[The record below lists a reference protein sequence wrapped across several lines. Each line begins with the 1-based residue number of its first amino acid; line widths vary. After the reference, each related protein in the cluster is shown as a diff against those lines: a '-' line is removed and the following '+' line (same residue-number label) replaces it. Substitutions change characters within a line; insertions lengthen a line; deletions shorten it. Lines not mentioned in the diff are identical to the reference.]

1 MSQTEL
7 LLKEV
12 EGLSPDYMAQVFDF
26 INQLKH
32 KAPPV
37 EGVAPFASERE
48 ALDFANDC
56 AERLLHEAW

>member
-12 EGLSPDYMAQVFDF
+12 AGLSPDYMAQVFDF

-32 KAPPV
+32 KAPPGGKSRRTDGFQSLAAGV
-37 EGVAPFASERE
+37 EQRFR
-48 ALDFANDC
+48 
-56 AERLLHEAW
+56 